1 MLSSTIFSMESQ
13 MKELEVYKTKYE
25 SLGKEINETFES
37 NKRYMEDTKAKLA
50 HYMSKTDEEL
60 VKMADR

>member
-13 MKELEVYKTKYE
+13 MKELEVYKAKYE

-37 NKRYMEDTKAKLA
+37 NKRYMEETKAKL
-50 HYMSKTDEEL
+50 
-60 VKMADR
+60 